1 MFPVRLAS
9 SLLSELIPLN
19 FTAHCEINKE
29 GGIYHI
35 FNGAWSNVGG
45 AKSEGGGSGGGFGQ
59 KSRG

>member
-19 FTAHCEINKE
+19 FAAHCEINKE

-35 FNGAWSNVGG
+35 FTGAWSNVGV
-45 AKSEGGGSGGGFGQ
+45 AKSKGGGLGGGVG
-59 KSRG
+59 